1 MSIEQSY
8 NTEPLL
14 KDLHNVICKGLNQ
27 IMKDYITDHQLYK
40 ETYESVLK
48 IAGIQKQTNVITK
61 QSFDEDSKTI
71 KQSIAEMTQEMVQHE
86 VQKLGHSLERKMDEF
101 TKNNNLIIV
110 ALIKKIENLKNEIL
124 ELKQTSIANDTTTE
138 KENIVLKMEEE
149 AEEDEEEAEE
159 DEEEAEEEEAE
170 EEAEEAEEAEEEE
183 AEEEEEEA
191 DEEEEQA
198 EEAEE
203 EADEAEEEA
212 DDEAE
217 EEAEEE
223 EAEEELK
230 EEEQEQADEE
240 AEEEEEE
247 ELMEIEIDDITYC
260 TNDEENGFI
269 YNLDKD
275 GEVGEKVGYIKDG
288 EPFFYP
294 L

>member
-61 QSFDEDSKTI
+61 QSFDEDNKTI
-71 KQSIAEMTQEMVQHE
+71 KQSIAEMTEEMVQHE
-86 VQKLGHSLERKMDEF
+86 VQKLGNSLERKMDEF

-149 AEEDEEEAEE
+149 AEEDEEEEEEAEE
-159 DEEEAEEEEAE
+159 DEEEAEEAE
-170 EEAEEAEEAEEEE
+170 ED
-183 AEEEEEEA
+183 EEEEEELK
-191 DEEEEQA
+191 
-198 EEAEE
+198 
-203 EADEAEEEA
+203 EEA

-217 EEAEEE
+217 EEELKEEEEQADEAEEEEE
-223 EAEEELK
+223 EAEAEE
-230 EEEQEQADEE
+230 EQADEE

>member
-149 AEEDEEEAEE
+149 AD
-159 DEEEAEEEEAE
+159 
-170 EEAEEAEEAEEEE
+170 
-183 AEEEEEEA
+183 
-191 DEEEEQA
+191 
-198 EEAEE
+198 
-203 EADEAEEEA
+203 DEAEEEA

-230 EEEQEQADEE
+230 EEEEE

-247 ELMEIEIDDITYC
+247 EA
-260 TNDEENGFI
+260 EE
-269 YNLDKD
+269 
-275 GEVGEKVGYIKDG
+275 EEEEEEEKRIVR
-288 EPFFYP
+288 
-294 L
+294 